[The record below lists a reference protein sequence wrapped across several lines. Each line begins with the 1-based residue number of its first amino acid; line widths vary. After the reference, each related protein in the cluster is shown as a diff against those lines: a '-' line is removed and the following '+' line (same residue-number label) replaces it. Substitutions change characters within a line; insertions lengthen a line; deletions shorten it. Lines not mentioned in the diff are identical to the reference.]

1 MSIDTLKV
9 ARRLREAGFTEPQA
23 EAVVDAVRESDENSD
38 AATKQD
44 LTLLG
49 TGLRADMAVLRAE
62 MVAEFAAVRAEIVA
76 EFAAVR
82 AEAAAEFAAVRGEMR
97 EMEQRFIARLEA
109 VKAELIGRMFS
120 MVVGAVLV
128 NIVAMLGAMFAF
140 AKLLGH

>member
-23 EAVVDAVRESDENSD
+23 EAVVDAVREGDENSD
-38 AATKQD
+38 VATTQ
-44 LTLLG
+44 
-49 TGLRADMAVLRAE
+49 DMALLRTELRAE
-62 MVAEFAAVRAEIVA
+62 MAAFRAEVTA

-82 AEAAAEFAAVRGEMR
+82 AEAR
-97 EMEQRFIARLEA
+97 EAEQRLIARMEA
-109 VKAELIGRMFS
+109 IRSELLGKMFS

-128 NIVAMLGAMFAF
+128 NIVAMLGAIFAF